1 MTFIDASVFVYAYLK
16 PKARLPSRLN
26 ESKKSAQAIIRRLE
40 EGEEMITSLI
50 HISEV
55 SNILEARFTHTQSTE
70 VVAAL
75 LSKKNLEIEEP
86 SVQTYL
92 TAIEESNI
100 QGIGINDALAI
111 LMMRR
116 KSINEIYSYD
126 SDFDKIPEATRITV

>member
-1 MTFIDASVFVYAYLK
+1 MRFIDASVFVYAYLK
-16 PKARLPSRLN
+16 PKARLPTHLN

-55 SNILEARFTHTQSTE
+55 SNVLEARFTRPQSAE
-70 VVAAL
+70 VVSAL
-75 LSKKNLEIEEP
+75 LSKKNLEIEES

-92 TAIEESNI
+92 RAIEESNM

-111 LMMRR
+111 LTMKRR
-116 KSINEIYSYD
+116 RINEIYSFD
-126 SDFDKIPEATRITV
+126 SDFDKIPEVKRITI